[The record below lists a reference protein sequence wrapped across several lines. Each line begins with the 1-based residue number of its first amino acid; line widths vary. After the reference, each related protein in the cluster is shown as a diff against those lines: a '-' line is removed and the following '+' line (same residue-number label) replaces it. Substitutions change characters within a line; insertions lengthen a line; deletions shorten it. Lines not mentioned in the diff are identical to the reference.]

1 MNKFDA
7 IPAPLAYSVSEAM
20 RVSSLG
26 RTKIYELINNEVLD
40 TIKVGRRTLVKASSL
55 HKLVEHGG

>member
-1 MNKFDA
+1 MNRHEA
-7 IPAPLAYSVSEAM
+7 IFTPIAYSVTEAM

-26 RTKIYELINNEVLD
+26 RTKLYELINKGALE
-40 TIKVGRRTLVKASSL
+40 TIKIGRRTLVKAASL